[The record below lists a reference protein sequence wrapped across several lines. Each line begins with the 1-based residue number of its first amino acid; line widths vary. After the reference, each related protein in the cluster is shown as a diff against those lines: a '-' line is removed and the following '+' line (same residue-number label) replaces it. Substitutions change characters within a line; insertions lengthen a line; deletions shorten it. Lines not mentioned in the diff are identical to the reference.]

1 VRAVGP
7 RRIDRPRSPGVHHPV
22 GGSSPDRTPTSP
34 NVRHNVPV
42 ADDVRRPDQPDGGAV
57 RIAYHERLLS
67 LIDQLAEMTRLVAS
81 AMARANAALLDA
93 DLELAE
99 KVIAA
104 DQLVDA
110 RREAIDDEAVQ
121 VLALESPVAGELR
134 LVVAVL
140 RMAATVERMGDLAVH
155 VAKVARLRYP
165 ESAVPAELRGTILE
179 MGHIAERLVQKA
191 GSALSTHDSRLAAEV
206 ELDDDAMDA
215 KHRLLF
221 TMLLDDAWT
230 HGVESAVDIALLSRY
245 YERFADH
252 AVSLARRVAFDVSP
266 ALARA
271 GLDDSEAN
279 GA

>member
-1 VRAVGP
+1 M
-7 RRIDRPRSPGVHHPV
+7 
-22 GGSSPDRTPTSP
+22 
-34 NVRHNVPV
+34 
-42 ADDVRRPDQPDGGAV
+42 